1 MSTRCHIF
9 IKQAEKEIP
18 MYHHH
23 DGYPDGVGVE
33 LKDIL
38 KALSESGKLSF
49 AEIVTG
55 ILLYDDEYEVEP
67 CRCIHGDEEYIY
79 YIDVGDTSVRLTCKD
94 YITKEYLPDFEFI
107 YTNGNSNISS

>member
-23 DGYPDGVGVE
+23 DGYPDGVGAE

-38 KALSESGKLSF
+38 KALSESGNCLLQKL
-49 AEIVTG
+49 
-55 ILLYDDEYEVEP
+55 LLA
-67 CRCIHGDEEYIY
+67 Y
-79 YIDVGDTSVRLTCKD
+79 YFMTMNMK
-94 YITKEYLPDFEFI
+94 
-107 YTNGNSNISS
+107 